1 MWWCRSAREPGI
13 RMRVVQPAM
22 SSPRL
27 ERPLTLDLT
36 LVFAVLLVC
45 GLVLVPIALS
55 LSLLPDL
62 LPANQPIA
70 VSIIPAGTRG

>member
-1 MWWCRSAREPGI
+1 M
-13 RMRVVQPAM
+13 
-22 SSPRL
+22 
-27 ERPLTLDLT
+27 TLDLA

-45 GLVLVPIALS
+45 GFMLVPLALS

-62 LPANQPIA
+62 LPAKQPIA